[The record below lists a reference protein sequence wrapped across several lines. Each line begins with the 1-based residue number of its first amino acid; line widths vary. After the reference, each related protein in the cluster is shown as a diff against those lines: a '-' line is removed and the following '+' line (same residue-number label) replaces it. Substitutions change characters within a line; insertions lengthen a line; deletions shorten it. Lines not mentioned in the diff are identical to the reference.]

1 MNEQFVPVQ
10 QMPMQQM
17 PMQQMP
23 ASGGLAAVPA
33 VQHTP
38 MQRAKVLCS
47 GGQMLTGCAVLM
59 NIVLCLVIMSRQG
72 PSACP
77 APSDTGH
84 HEMTSPAA
92 YNHGYM
98 GAALAVA
105 GGCLGAGYAVGI
117 DLVLTRMPLVG
128 VAPPTHPMQL
138 SLNFRGIVHAVQ
150 AANGGTMLSAVL
162 SAPLVLFGLIVGVII
177 VGAIPY
183 DAGEYCEQAGFA
195 HLWAGVAYAA
205 AAVAGGL
212 AIGMTRECSCDG
224 LNEPSRRVSFLAHTS
239 H

>member
-105 GGCLGAGYAVGI
+105 GGCLGAGYA
-117 DLVLTRMPLVG
+117 
-128 VAPPTHPMQL
+128 
-138 SLNFRGIVHAVQ
+138 

-212 AIGMTRECSCDG
+212 AIGMTQFINADCDACGAERRCTCVALRYLVALFACLIGNGIALVG
-224 LNEPSRRVSFLAHTS
+224 LILALVMTGVRCERY
-239 H
+239 